1 MTTLARIRRAGA
13 ITACAIAL
21 ALGSAAAIAAVAAPG
36 GAAVAHNHAPLAAD
50 GTAIGWS

>member
-13 ITACAIAL
+13 IAACAIAL
-21 ALGSAAAIAAVAAPG
+21 ALGAAAIAAVAAPG

>member
-21 ALGSAAAIAAVAAPG
+21 ALGAAAIAAVAAPG